1 MFNPPPADL
10 NEREPLIRHASPGE
24 LWYRSYRIGDLPI
37 FFGRSKNNRW
47 DSPAGDFGVLYLGG
61 DEYCAFMES
70 IGRGALRTRFVSR
83 AQLKRAGL
91 AKICIKGTLRL
102 VDMVTSGGLTRL
114 GAESSL
120 TSGSGYKN
128 SQRWSRALREHPL
141 KPDGI
146 YYRSRHDSARTAS
159 ALFDHCEGSVE
170 VAEMP
175 GAWADQ
181 PALLGEILDHY
192 ALGTDL

>member
-1 MFNPPPADL
+1 
-10 NEREPLIRHASPGE
+10 
-24 LWYRSYRIGDLPI
+24 
-37 FFGRSKNNRW
+37 
-47 DSPAGDFGVLYLGG
+47 
-61 DEYCAFMES
+61 MES
-70 IGRGALRTRFVSR
+70 IGRGALKTRFVPK
-83 AQLKRAGL
+83 AQLKSAGL
-91 AKICIKGTLRL
+91 AKIRILETLRFL
-102 VDMVTSGGLTRL
+102 DMVTSGGLTRL

-128 SQRWSRALREHPL
+128 SQRWSRTLRELPS

-159 ALFDHCEGSVE
+159 ALLDHCEGSVE
-170 VAEMP
+170 VAETLE
-175 GAWADQ
+175 AWADQ

>member
-1 MFNPPPADL
+1 MFHPPPADL
-10 NEREPLIRHASPGE
+10 NEREPLIHHASPGE
-24 LWYRSYRIGDLPI
+24 LWYRGYRIGNPPI
-37 FFGRSKNNRW
+37 FFGRSKKYRW
-47 DSPAGDFGVLYLGG
+47 DSPDGDFGVLYLGG

-70 IGRGALRTRFVSR
+70 VGRGALRTRFVPR
-83 AQLKRAGL
+83 TQLKSAGL
-91 AKICIKGTLRL
+91 AKIRIKRTLRL

-128 SQRWSRALREHPL
+128 SQRWSRALREHPS

-146 YYRSRHDSARTAS
+146 YYRSRHDSARAAS

-170 VAEMP
+170 VAEMT
-175 GAWADQ
+175 GTWADQ

-192 ALGTDL
+192 ALGTDI

>member
-1 MFNPPPADL
+1 MFHPPPADL
-10 NEREPLIRHASPGE
+10 NEREPLIHHASPGE
-24 LWYRSYRIGDLPI
+24 LWYRGYRIDNPPI
-37 FFGRSKNNRW
+37 FFGRSKKYRW
-47 DSPAGDFGVLYLGG
+47 DSPDGDFGVLYLGG

-70 IGRGALRTRFVSR
+70 VGRGALRTRFVPR
-83 AQLKRAGL
+83 TQLKSAGL
-91 AKICIKGTLRL
+91 AKIRIKRTLRL

-128 SQRWSRALREHPL
+128 SQRWSRALREHPS

-146 YYRSRHDSARTAS
+146 YYRSRHDSARAAS

-170 VAEMP
+170 VAEMT
-175 GAWADQ
+175 GTWADQ

-192 ALGTDL
+192 ALGTDI

>member
-10 NEREPLIRHASPGE
+10 NDREPLIHLASPADF
-24 LWYRSYRIGDLPI
+24 WYRSYRIANSPI
-37 FFGRSKNNRW
+37 FFGRRRSGRW
-47 DSPAGDFGVLYLGG
+47 DSPDGDFGVLYLGG

-70 IGRGALRTRFVSR
+70 IGRSALKTRFVPGS
-83 AQLKRAGL
+83 QLKTTGL
-91 AKICIKGTLRL
+91 AKIRFKETLRL
-102 VDMVTSGGLTRL
+102 IDMVRSGGLTRL

-128 SQRWSRALREHPL
+128 SQRWSRALRQHPS

-146 YYRSRHDSARTAS
+146 YYRSRHDSARTA
-159 ALFDHCEGSVE
+159 AVLFDHCARSVGVVE
-170 VAEMP
+170 IP

-192 ALGTDL
+192 GFGADL